1 MTDLD
6 TKLRAAERIGAI
18 LKARREHQDMS
29 QRDVAHILGYRNIN
43 FISMIES
50 GRSNPPL
57 ARLADIARAYGMDAD
72 FVPVMLREI
81 YPETWEII
89 KSLLIQ
95 YKEVLLDKGPA
106 ALEKQMDK
114 SLTKYMKDFGIS

>member
-1 MTDLD
+1 
-6 TKLRAAERIGAI
+6 
-18 LKARREHQDMS
+18 
-29 QRDVAHILGYRNIN
+29 
-43 FISMIES
+43 MIES